1 MHIYI
6 IIQNQIKT
14 TDSFIMITKFYFRF
28 QQQKHS
34 TNSVE
39 LKTVKGDKIIWIGEY
54 RYLKR
59 TRSSLKETNGKSGN
73 DTKMYIF
80 LFLTVVIVII
90 ST

>member
-6 IIQNQIKT
+6 IIQNKVKT
-14 TDSFIMITKFYFRF
+14 TDSFKMIIKFHFRS

-39 LKTVKGDKIIWIGEY
+39 LKTVKGGKIIWIGEY

-73 DTKMYIF
+73 DTKMYIL